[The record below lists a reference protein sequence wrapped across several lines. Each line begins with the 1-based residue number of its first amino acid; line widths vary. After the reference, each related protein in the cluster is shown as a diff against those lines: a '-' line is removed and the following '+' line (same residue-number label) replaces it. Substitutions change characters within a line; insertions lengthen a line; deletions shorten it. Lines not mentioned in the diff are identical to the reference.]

1 MAAIFTG
8 QSSTFSLKREAY
20 PNVYTSTA
28 SCTALKSQ
36 ALYFELSDKTS
47 KRSRTA
53 AMKQINKQFNNPL
66 KTFRWPLRAK
76 CSLYILKHNC

>member
-1 MAAIFTG
+1 MQSERHEKDKTLMAAIFTG

-53 AMKQINKQFNNPL
+53 AMK
-66 KTFRWPLRAK
+66 
-76 CSLYILKHNC
+76 